1 MARYPGISLIS
12 RSRQIVSSWAEH
24 GGLLSYPISGA
35 IGVWVYI
42 TRGEEVPE
50 VYALF
55 VALGCGAFVLYIL
68 LALFRSAEE
77 WGLKNK
83 IAPTRIEL
91 WGEKRS
97 GQWYV
102 GCVVTIKNLYSEPLQ
117 LSDMGTM
124 SSVEESRSPPNEK
137 IHILPVIPAGVEARI
152 WMPALKL
159 PTDKER
165 LTGELSLGLR
175 YGPTDSGDRYVMR
188 SKHRFYFPA
197 DIVREVTAT
206 EFSTENIRNDLIDLN
221 YSSN

>member
-1 MARYPGISLIS
+1 MARYPGITLIS
-12 RSRQIVSSWAEH
+12 RFRQIVGSWAEH
-24 GGLLSYPISGA
+24 GDLLSYPLSAA
-35 IGVWVYI
+35 IAVWAYF
-42 TRGEEVPE
+42 TGGEEIPH

-55 VALGCGAFVLYIL
+55 VALGCFAFTLYIL
-68 LALFRSAEE
+68 LALFRSAED

-83 IAPTRIEL
+83 LAPTRIEL

-97 GQWYV
+97 DQWYV
-102 GCVVTIKNLYSEPLQ
+102 GCVVTVKNLYSEPLQ

-152 WMPALKL
+152 WMPAVKL
-159 PTDKER
+159 PANKER

-175 YGPTDSGDRYVMR
+175 YGPTESSDRYVMR

-197 DIVREVTAT
+197 DIVREVTGT

-221 YSSN
+221 YGAS